1 MMFSRSKN
9 KPQSRID
16 TLIGIESSIDGS
28 IRFNGGLR
36 VDGKIKGDVT
46 EADSGACTLVL
57 SESGSIEG
65 AIKVSHAVINGKVTG
80 PVRASHYLELQ
91 GKSRI
96 VGDVHYQTLEM
107 HTGAVI
113 EGKLVY
119 LGDENAAQALD
130 NKTQED

>member
-1 MMFSRSKN
+1 MFSRNKN

-16 TLIGIESSIDGS
+16 TLIGVESSIEGNVT
-28 IRFNGGLR
+28 FNGGLR

-46 EADSGACTLVL
+46 EAEASACTLVL
-57 SESGSIEG
+57 SEHGSIDG
-65 AIKVSHAVINGKVTG
+65 AIKVAHAVLNGNVNG

-91 GKSRI
+91 SKSRI

-119 LGDENAAQALD
+119 LGDDKESPAQD
-130 NKTQED
+130 NKTLED